1 MKSLQNRAGDAR
13 RGRSASPLDGLPGL
27 VMTNIAI
34 VFMALI
40 EIVDLPNFKMG
51 GFSICERLPEGISWK
66 ILFRGTPIEETSIFH
81 G

>member
-1 MKSLQNRAGDAR
+1 
-13 RGRSASPLDGLPGL
+13 
-27 VMTNIAI
+27 MTNIAI
-34 VFMALI
+34 VLMALI